1 MAGKG
6 VMESELTMAPTYLSG
21 GAALLGEM
29 HPVKK
34 VIADLDE
41 QLWVGSGLDASPYL
55 SWPYP
60 QQHWIIH
67 KLCF

>member
-41 QLWVGSGLDASPYL
+41 QL
-55 SWPYP
+55 
-60 QQHWIIH
+60 
-67 KLCF
+67 